1 MVFCWESAVGT
12 AGGAAETKCHH
23 LHHKFRLESLE
34 AKSLNE
40 DSPAVI
46 GGRGGRDEDEQL
58 ALLDV
63 IPIADALR
71 KVPRVNMC

>member
-1 MVFCWESAVGT
+1 M
-12 AGGAAETKCHH
+12 
-23 LHHKFRLESLE
+23 
-34 AKSLNE
+34 
-40 DSPAVI
+40 I

-71 KVPRVNMC
+71 KQARVNMC